1 MDRQCLLNLVAEG
14 ILVLRTASMK
24 WVGCVSLNRLS
35 LQVGLRFLGREARG
49 IVRYVH
55 Q

>member
-24 WVGCVSLNRLS
+24 FYKF
-35 LQVGLRFLGREARG
+35 GLG
-49 IVRYVH
+49 VH
-55 Q
+55 L